1 MVAASLLCLAGVAA
15 GIFIVIGLSGSSP
28 GESVPTWAIVTM
40 VLSVASLV
48 AALACGVCGLVSSG
62 PTYSTRMTVTIVILG
77 ISALSL
83 FLVSGVVFG
92 FGVASIGFEGA
103 RFVLVFALRFLVI
116 TYSLAVLLA
125 IGLFEI
131 MTHFR
136 HSLETV
142 ETVPGPAKEQVT

>member
-1 MVAASLLCLAGVAA
+1 M
-15 GIFIVIGLSGSSP
+15 
-28 GESVPTWAIVTM
+28 
-40 VLSVASLV
+40 
-48 AALACGVCGLVSSG
+48 
-62 PTYSTRMTVTIVILG
+62 
-77 ISALSL
+77 SL

-136 HSLETV
+136 HSSKTV
-142 ETVPGPAKEQVT
+142 ETVPGPAKE